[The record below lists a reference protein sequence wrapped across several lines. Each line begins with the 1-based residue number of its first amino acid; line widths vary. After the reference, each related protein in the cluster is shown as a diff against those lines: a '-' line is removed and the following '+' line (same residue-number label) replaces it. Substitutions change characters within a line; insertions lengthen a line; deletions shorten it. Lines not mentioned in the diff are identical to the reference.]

1 MSSKWF
7 NLSFVVF
14 SDREIKDHGEVVI
27 LLEGYRTDLQEME
40 IELQSMCKQIEDIRE
55 IINIHQVCLK
65 LPF

>member
-1 MSSKWF
+1 M
-7 NLSFVVF
+7 F

-27 LLEGYRTDLQEME
+27 LLEGYRADLQEME
-40 IELQSMCKQIEDIRE
+40 IELQSMRKQIEDTRE